1 MTLLLRVF
9 LMRRME
15 LPRSQHRYS
24 IGLNTMIPSPIA
36 RSFQASTL
44 DNRFRYAMLLP
55 PEPLYRSRGWKRRS
69 HGYGGVDR
77 PSTLLRHMLSSS
89 NAEFWKLE
97 VVEAPSAEELA
108 AIHIEG
114 WYAWMN
120 ELPEDT
126 VQTASN
132 YQLRRGP
139 LFLQHNRVLRLLFHW
154 LRVRCEGEASP
165 FAERGEQEKGHLC
178 IYVLPQWSWA
188 SVQYLGKSN
197 IRIQM
202 WMRKKG
208 GWEKKLCANSNQ
220 LLTSPKLSDLW
231 FRLLEIDRKRVT
243 VMNSKHTRY
252 QNWL

>member
-15 LPRSQHRYS
+15 LPRSQQHRYS
-24 IGLNTMIPSPIA
+24 IGLNTMIPSPTA

-44 DNRFRYAMLLP
+44 DNRFRYAML
-55 PEPLYRSRGWKRRS
+55 EPLYRFRGWKRRS
-69 HGYGGVDR
+69 DGYGGVDR
-77 PSTLLRHMLSSS
+77 LSTLLRHMLSSS

-114 WYAWMN
+114 WYAWIN

-126 VQTASN
+126 VKTASN

-139 LFLQHNRVLRLLFHW
+139 LFLQHNRALRLLFHW

-197 IRIQM
+197 IGIQM

-208 GWEKKLCANSNQ
+208 GWEKKLCANFLRHRSSS
-220 LLTSPKLSDLW
+220 LISDFVFWRLTGN
-231 FRLLEIDRKRVT
+231 E
-243 VMNSKHTRY
+243 
-252 QNWL
+252 